1 MKKDD
6 MNKILEIGVQL
17 SSERNLYRLLA
28 QILLCV
34 MDLTRCDAGTL
45 YLLENDA
52 LQFKIMRNN
61 TLHTY
66 SGEDG
71 NDPDLPPVPLSRSN
85 VCAYALLEDKTIR
98 IEDVK
103 NCQEYD
109 FSGPAKYDAITGY
122 HTQSMLVVPMSNREG
137 EKLGVLQLI
146 NALDEEGHVRAFAE
160 DMVLMVK
167 SVASQAA
174 ITIQNVRYIREIKDL
189 FHSFVRTMSSAVNE
203 RTPYTA
209 NHARHM
215 AAYGSNFIDFLNQC
229 EGQKHFTPTQK
240 EELLMSI
247 WLHDIGKLVT
257 PLEVMDKA
265 KRLLPQQHTAFTHRL
280 EVVRLNAEI
289 SMLKGLIS
297 PEEKDALIQQTEEAA
312 QLVDKI
318 NSAGFVTDE
327 MLEELDQ
334 LQKKTYAGEDGA
346 EHPWLAQEEY
356 AMLSIRRGTLSEKE
370 RKTMEE
376 HVVVTDKLLSQI
388 LFPGDMSHVREWA
401 SSHHELLN
409 GKGYPHHRKGEEIP
423 YEVRIIT
430 ILDIFD
436 ALVADDRPYKP
447 AKPLHVALDILK
459 ENAEV
464 RGELDPELTKLFIES
479 KCWEN
484 ADDVSWQ
491 QSV

>member
-1 MKKDD
+1 MKQED
-6 MNKILEIGVQL
+6 MDKILEIGVSL
-17 SSERNLYRLLA
+17 SSERDLNRLLT

-34 MDLTRCDAGTL
+34 MDLAHCDAGTL
-45 YLLENDA
+45 YLLEGDV
-52 LQFKIMRNN
+52 LRFKIMRNN
-61 TLHTY
+61 TLRTY
-66 SGEDG
+66 LGEDG
-71 NDPDLPPVPLSRSN
+71 REPALPPVPLDRQN
-85 VCAYALLEDKTIR
+85 VCAFSLLENKTVR

-103 NCQEYD
+103 NCREYN
-109 FSGPAKYDAITGY
+109 FSGPARYDAQTGY
-122 HTQSMLVVPMSNREG
+122 HTKSMLVVPMSNRKD

-146 NALDEEGHVRAFAE
+146 NALDESGNVCAFAE
-160 DMVLMVK
+160 DLELLVE

-174 ITIQNVRYIREIKDL
+174 ITIQNVRYMREINEL
-189 FHSFVRTMSSAVNE
+189 FQSFVKTMSSAVNE

-215 AAYGSNFIDFLNQC
+215 AAYGSNFIDYLNQC
-229 EGQKHFTPTQK
+229 PGQKRFTPAQK

-265 KRLLPQQHTAFTHRL
+265 NRLLPDQYTAFRHRM
-280 EVVRLNAEI
+280 EIIRLNTEIAE
-289 SMLKGLIS
+289 LKGCIS
-297 PEEKDALIQQTEEAA
+297 TQEKAESEAQICEA
-312 QLVDKI
+312 IHLVDKL

-327 MLEELDQ
+327 MLEELHG
-334 LQKKTYAGEDGA
+334 LQAKTYTDTEGE
-346 EHPWLAQEEY
+346 EHPWLTRSEY
-356 AMLSIRRGTLSEKE
+356 DMLSIRRGTLSEAE
-370 RKTMEE
+370 RKIMEE

-388 LFPGDMSHVREWA
+388 HFSGDLSNVRKWA

-409 GKGYPHHRKGEEIP
+409 GKGYPRHWKGDEIP

-447 AKPLHVALDILK
+447 AKPLPVALDILR

-484 ADDVSWQ
+484 PEGLS
-491 QSV
+491 